1 MVTVKS
7 NFKVGVNWNKF
18 FKENRKNKRRK
29 NKILL
34 PWLLEKRLVSWKTA
48 IEETYM
54 YTLDV
59 IDTQF
64 TSKRTGVRYCEGE

>member
-64 TSKRTGVRYCEGE
+64 TSKWTGVRYCEGE